1 MKNNELFLSELT
13 RRLKRLKIGILVPC
27 LIVFCSQTVLAQP
40 SIPISPKSKSKAL
53 TYSLVCTLAPV
64 AASIP
69 LLGHGKEISATNN
82 VAGLTIG
89 SLGLLCGPG
98 IGHLYAK
105 NPDRFVLGMFI
116 RGLAGT
122 VAIYSISKF
131 EIDIWG
137 NDDHDNSGPLL
148 GFLLGGA
155 TIVVS
160 TIYDIIT
167 TGESV
172 DRYNEQHGLI
182 QIKLQPCYLVNYQ
195 AIGLSF
201 GVRF

>member
-13 RRLKRLKIGILVPC
+13 RRLKRLKIGILVAC

-89 SLGLLCGPG
+89 SLGLLCGPEM
-98 IGHLYAK
+98 GHFYAE
-105 NPDRFVLGMFI
+105 NPDRFALGMLI
-116 RGLAGT
+116 RGIAGT

-137 NDDHDNSGPLL
+137 NDDHDNTGPVF
-148 GFLLGGA
+148 GFLLGSV
-155 TIVVS
+155 TIVASVFQ
-160 TIYDIIT
+160 DIGT

-172 DRYNEQHGLI
+172 DRYNRQNGLT
-182 QIKLQPCYLVNYQ
+182 QIKLQPCYLADNQ